1 MAGGAGPGGGSPLP
15 KCVPARGG
23 SRGPPGPPPGP
34 HGLARPSGAA
44 AGGAGR
50 ACRGRRPYPQDFD
63 PKKIPTMGE
72 QWRHAF
78 KNYSRYQSYAW
89 VGFIGAAAV
98 GYGLY
103 ALDLDGRKAGQAKPT
118 RDGE

>member
-1 MAGGAGPGGGSPLP
+1 
-15 KCVPARGG
+15 
-23 SRGPPGPPPGP
+23 
-34 HGLARPSGAA
+34 
-44 AGGAGR
+44 
-50 ACRGRRPYPQDFD
+50 
-63 PKKIPTMGE
+63 MGE

-103 ALDLDGRKAGQAKPT
+103 ALDLDGRKAGKPT
-118 RDGE
+118 RGGG

>member
-1 MAGGAGPGGGSPLP
+1 
-15 KCVPARGG
+15 
-23 SRGPPGPPPGP
+23 
-34 HGLARPSGAA
+34 
-44 AGGAGR
+44 
-50 ACRGRRPYPQDFD
+50 
-63 PKKIPTMGE
+63 MGE

-118 RDGE
+118 RDGA